1 MVQLASPAETEA
13 ALREPGPP
21 KPQPFGSYATVGL
34 FVLASVCTLYFTRD
48 LFLPVLLAVLLKF
61 VLAPVMRV
69 LRRARIPA
77 TLGAALVLLLGCG
90 LVGWALVAL
99 AAPARD
105 LIEKF
110 PASVAQVQE
119 RLSSLVRPVE
129 EVRQAAAMVEE
140 LTEATTEPGS
150 AVQQVTLREPSLP
163 ENLFANTQKVLA
175 TAVIFVPLLFFLLA
189 SEDLYLRK
197 LVRVLPRFSDKR
209 KAVEI
214 ANEIERE
221 SSSYLFGITVVNFG
235 LGVTVGISMYLLDV
249 PNPAL
254 WGLVAALANYV
265 PYLGAAVGV
274 GSLFVVS
281 FLALDDL
288 PRALLAAGVF
298 LALTIIESTFVTPYV
313 VERRHKLNPVAVFL
327 GLFFWGFMWGIPGV
341 LVAMPLMMILK
352 ILCDRVEPLQPVGE
366 FLGS

>member
-1 MVQLASPAETEA
+1 MVQLASPAEAEA
-13 ALREPGPP
+13 APREPEPA

-69 LRRARIPA
+69 LRKARVPA
-77 TLGAALVLLLGCG
+77 ALGAALVLLLGCG
-90 LVGWALVAL
+90 LVGWALVGL

-105 LIEKF
+105 LVEKF
-110 PASVAQVQE
+110 PASVTQVQE

-140 LTEATTEPGS
+140 LTEATTEQG

-163 ENLFANTQKVLA
+163 ENLFANTQKLLA
-175 TAVIFVPLLFFLLA
+175 TAAIFVPLLFFLLA

-265 PYLGAAVGV
+265 PYLGAAVGA

-352 ILCDRVEPLQPVGE
+352 IVCDRVEPLQPVGE